1 MRMVSLASMGNLSL
15 DCVGM
20 GSVSIVSRS
29 ALEVVLRDT

>member
-20 GSVSIVSRS
+20 GSVSIEIGRAHV
-29 ALEVVLRDT
+29 